1 MRLSY
6 LKTAGPL
13 LLALAATAI
22 PIAPAIANN
31 VTLFNFNEN
40 NGNQGGWTASATGT
54 VSQPWFWNLKSSNKG
69 GGWQAFIE
77 TNSANSGSYLT
88 SPCLVI
94 DSNKTNVEID
104 ISHRFDFPLSG
115 TSTPNALGQVQ
126 FRVDT
131 TGSGTAWGPWRG
143 IPTQYF
149 SGTAPPANYPPN
161 YGPPG
166 ESLFSPLITSAT
178 TSSGLEDVQAWS
190 GPTLNF
196 NTGDHQ
202 PSAFTLDFS
211 TFGLANGYEL
221 QLRFLMATSV
231 DNNVTK
237 TLNWEVN
244 SVQIKG
250 ATLCVIPEPAG
261 IALAATGLATG
272 LGWYARRRSRVR
284 RPRAAAVAVIWVGWA
299 LVAMPCL
306 PGQAKADII
315 QSYDFTVNNGAWTPS
330 PADPTYTAVHS
341 WTWAGGKWSVIADG
355 AINPFFRTGNYLT
368 SPLIT
373 LTGTTPVTS
382 MRLSMSHNY
391 SLPMGLT
398 YPSAGGQVAYRLNGS
413 PFWEALPLAA
423 FTTGTGSITG
433 SNAVFGPSPLN
444 NPPPPARVNQT
455 AFVPPN
461 YVPPTGGYGSL
472 FPLINAGATFTG
484 KTPNFTTLN
493 ATNWYVPSQ
502 AFISSTSAIT
512 SIQLRLIEAN
522 LGAGCDINTGWN
534 VRFIELDSPT
544 TEPVV
549 PEPGTIILAATGGA
563 GAIARWLVRRR
574 NRRGSA
580 ALPSPLETERDALHD
595 DASAGVG
602 RA

>member
-1 MRLSY
+1 MHFPH
-6 LKTAGPL
+6 LKNAGPL
-13 LLALAATAI
+13 LLALAALAV
-22 PIAPAIANN
+22 PIAPAVASNF
-31 VTLFNFNEN
+31 LYNFNNN
-40 NGNQGGWTASATGT
+40 NGDNGFWSSSTSGTSPGWGFNTAS
-54 VSQPWFWNLKSSNKG
+54 SNAG
-69 GGWQAFIE
+69 GGWQAF
-77 TNSANSGSYLT
+77 TGPNTADFAAYLT
-88 SPCLVI
+88 SPCLLV
-94 DSNKTNVEID
+94 SANSPSEEYVNVD
-104 ISHRFDFPLSG
+104 VSHRFNFPL
-115 TSTPNALGQVQ
+115 
-126 FRVDT
+126 
-131 TGSGTAWGPWRG
+131 GSGTAPDHLGQIQFQYLSSITGSSSGWLG
-143 IPTQYF
+143 IPTATFVKPNGQF
-149 SGTAPPANYPPN
+149 PPGNVVPN
-161 YGPPG
+161 YGPP
-166 ESLFSPLITSAT
+166 LYSPLVTSGT
-178 TSSGLEDVQAWS
+178 DVQAFS
-190 GPTLNF
+190 GTE
-196 NTGDHQ
+196 
-202 PSAFTLDFS
+202 PSDFATTASHIKTEFTLFWNDFPGF
-211 TFGLANGYEL
+211 TNGTQF
-221 QLRFLMATSV
+221 QLRFLMATNPDLAGSSIP
-231 DNNVTK
+231 TA
-237 TLNWEVN
+237 LNWEVN
-244 SVQIKG
+244 SIQLIN
-250 ATLCVIPEPAG
+250 AAPCVIPEPAG
-261 IALAATGLATG
+261 IALAATGLAAG
-272 LGWYARRRSRVR
+272 LGWHVRRRLRVR
-284 RPRAAAVAVIWVGWA
+284 RPRAAAVAVIWVGLA

-315 QSYDFTVNNGAWTPS
+315 ASYDFTANNGAWTPS
-330 PADPTYTAVHS
+330 QADPTYPAVHS
-341 WTWAGGKWSVIADG
+341 WTWGGGKWSVIADG
-355 AINPFFRTGNYLT
+355 AINPSFWTGNYLT

-398 YPSAGGQVAYRLNGS
+398 YPGAAGQVAYRLNSS
-413 PFWEALPLAA
+413 PTWLALPLSA

-472 FPLINAGATFTG
+472 PPLINGGATFTG

-544 TEPVV
+544 TEPPV